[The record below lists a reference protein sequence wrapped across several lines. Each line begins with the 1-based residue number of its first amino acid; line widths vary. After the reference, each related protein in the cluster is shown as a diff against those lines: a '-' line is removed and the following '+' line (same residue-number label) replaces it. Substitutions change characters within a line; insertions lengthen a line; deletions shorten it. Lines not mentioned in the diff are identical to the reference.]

1 MGAYTNPQAV
11 VDKSGLIWANA
22 IDKLSNLALKREEE
36 EKKKTLEYNKD
47 FAKKL
52 ERVTQA
58 GLDEMSFIKQNAI
71 NAKVL
76 NAKEMGSLT
85 KTMEKKTYLEKR
97 LLTATGDERTKINSQ
112 IGALQTQLMSYVTF
126 KKTNLDATNDYLELL
141 GGDIS
146 HFGDQGYPSLNI
158 DNEYATSKM
167 IDTGYL
173 QGTKTPVYSD
183 LEGWGYMYT
192 TGGVV
197 DDGSGKDLIL
207 GPDKTFT
214 IYNTE
219 DRFFNPTII
228 PETNRY
234 YSEMMEKL
242 GIIKNGEVQS
252 KYLTNEGTTR
262 TIDKKTGIQKVAWAA
277 DLKKIAATVNDDL
290 NLQLGGRNG
299 GGAYSRIQLKSIW
312 QDTLIPF
319 AQSSTDELIKGEMK
333 DIIEKE
339 GRDLKF
345 DGLGGAMNENQWK
358 IFQKMFKQSA
368 KNFIPGHRIAVGEDN
383 NIQIIN
389 ENKALSLT
397 NIEWSTY
404 DGDGGGGESTVVVNT
419 RAQGIVN
426 DIIGESYSPEAMAA
440 ALNNYSMD
448 PQGNSRVEAKK
459 IDGDDF
465 LIFTGLKDG
474 EGKDMPHQLNIST
487 KIGYQKAL
495 NEITGSKKF
504 QRDIFGS
511 ADKSD
516 DALRSEIHRLF
527 GIRLDEMDKKRTGK
541 ITKNNKALVS
551 EFNAYISISGNN
563 PKYKTLSDWERAGK
577 PISD

>member
-146 HFGDQGYPSLNI
+146 RFGDQGCPSLNI

-277 DLKKIAATVNDDL
+277 DLKKIAATVNP
-290 NLQLGGRNG
+290 
-299 GGAYSRIQLKSIW
+299 Y
-312 QDTLIPF
+312 
-319 AQSSTDELIKGEMK
+319 
-333 DIIEKE
+333 
-339 GRDLKF
+339 
-345 DGLGGAMNENQWK
+345 
-358 IFQKMFKQSA
+358 
-368 KNFIPGHRIAVGEDN
+368 
-383 NIQIIN
+383 
-389 ENKALSLT
+389 
-397 NIEWSTY
+397 
-404 DGDGGGGESTVVVNT
+404 
-419 RAQGIVN
+419 
-426 DIIGESYSPEAMAA
+426 
-440 ALNNYSMD
+440 
-448 PQGNSRVEAKK
+448 
-459 IDGDDF
+459 
-465 LIFTGLKDG
+465 
-474 EGKDMPHQLNIST
+474 
-487 KIGYQKAL
+487 
-495 NEITGSKKF
+495 
-504 QRDIFGS
+504 
-511 ADKSD
+511 
-516 DALRSEIHRLF
+516 
-527 GIRLDEMDKKRTGK
+527 GK
-541 ITKNNKALVS
+541 IL
-551 EFNAYISISGNN
+551 
-563 PKYKTLSDWERAGK
+563 
-577 PISD
+577 